1 MEKQLLNRFRIKE
14 AKGAGIRRES
24 PMGIE
29 DLNNIQGRAPF
40 QTIFR
45 RKAWILEG
53 MRGNKIVLCGRD
65 ETGGGEEI
73 I

>member
-1 MEKQLLNRFRIKE
+1 
-14 AKGAGIRRES
+14 
-24 PMGIE
+24 MGIE